1 MLSAVDWMST
11 EKRLVTNN
19 RASRMVGEAGV
30 ILPTR
35 FAMTRLGMQCT
46 GGNRLSRPDDFRYA
60 NRAENL
66 SETQAIDPQKRQ
78 KAPFSSENV
87 LEHSRIRYR
96 LSSSTVEICPKGEPE
111 Y

>member
-19 RASRMVGEAGV
+19 RASPGWSAKPGV
-30 ILPTR
+30 IVPTR

-66 SETQAIDPQKRQ
+66 SETQAIDPQNAAK
-78 KAPFSSENV
+78 KPN
-87 LEHSRIRYR
+87 
-96 LSSSTVEICPKGEPE
+96 
-111 Y
+111 